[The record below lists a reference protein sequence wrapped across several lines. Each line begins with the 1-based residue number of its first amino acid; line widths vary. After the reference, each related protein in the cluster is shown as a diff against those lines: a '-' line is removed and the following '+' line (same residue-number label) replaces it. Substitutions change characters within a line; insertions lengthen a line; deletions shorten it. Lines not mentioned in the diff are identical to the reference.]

1 MLLHS
6 LTEVGPTK
14 PVGYL
19 PLDTIRNFV
28 QQSPE
33 AVAASANARGLMAVQ
48 FGPDTCCIKSGA
60 LYVYDRESLARLLQV
75 QAREVLIAGLPD
87 DPDRFVARIAAVWY
101 AEGHPACQII
111 ASAFGEPVGA

>member
-28 QQSPE
+28 RQSPE
-33 AVAASANARGLMAVQ
+33 AVAASANARGLMAVK
-48 FGPDTCCIKSGA
+48 FGPDTEPASGA
-60 LYVYDRESLARLLQV
+60 GKRVAFATRKADR
-75 QAREVLIAGLPD
+75 
-87 DPDRFVARIAAVWY
+87 
-101 AEGHPACQII
+101 
-111 ASAFGEPVGA
+111 GAIVMILWVR